1 MSLGDPDYANISH
14 VMNDLL
20 KGDLIKKLQEITLD
34 DWVLDSIEKYGGPNY
49 GVKYQTIPDDH
60 GTTHIS
66 VLDKNGNAVSLTSTV
81 NTYFGSKI
89 LSTSTGNSTHNISYH
104 QISHYN

>member
-1 MSLGDPDYANISH
+1 MSLGDPDFVNLTH

-20 KGDLIKKLQEITLD
+20 KNDLIRDLQKITRE
-34 DWVLDSIEKYGGPNY
+34 DWVLDSIEKYGGPDY
-49 GVKYQTIPDDH
+49 GVKYQVLPDDQ

-66 VLDKNGNAVSLTSTV
+66 VLDRHGNAVAITSTV

-89 LSTSTGNSTHNISYH
+89 LSNSTGNTF
-104 QISHYN
+104 